1 MPRSLDAP
9 LSPNEEITLRRVA
22 LGISCARELSQ
33 RDLVRLKTLALVE
46 MTDDRLHL
54 TPDGHQRYSMLPRAT
69 SLAAAPTYEELM
81 SALAERLRKESGQ
94 SETKR

>member
-22 LGISCARELSQ
+22 LGISCARDLSQ

-46 MTDDRLHL
+46 VTDNGLHL
-54 TPDGHQRYSMLPRAT
+54 TPDGHQRYSRLPRAT
-69 SLAAAPTYEELM
+69 SLAAAPTYDELM
-81 SALAERLRKESGQ
+81 SALAERLRKERGQ
-94 SETKR
+94 SETER